1 MLSPTGNF
9 RSFWDAIGI
18 LILVKA
24 GIFGNLWEIGLEIGF
39 FSWKSL
45 EFWEIV
51 GETIRFNIR
60 FFFFSNRNNMKNK
73 KDVNLDLL

>member
-24 GIFGNLWEIGLEIGF
+24 GIFGNLWEIGLEMGF
-39 FSWKSL
+39 FLGNLWSSGKSL
-45 EFWEIV
+45 VKQYASTFV
-51 GETIRFNIR
+51 